1 MSTKTVYLTG
11 MTCASCAL
19 TIERTLKKQIG
30 VKNASV
36 NFALRKAFVD
46 YDEKEANTE
55 DWVKNIKERGYDA
68 EVENDHPREEGGKDR
83 EEKAREKEIAEL
95 KRKFFTGLILSVP
108 IFLEAIRCGFLG
120 CRKY

>member
-1 MSTKTVYLTG
+1 MASKTVYLTG

-19 TIERTLKKQIG
+19 TIERTLKKQSG

-55 DWVKNIKERGYDA
+55 DWVRKIKERGYDA
-68 EVENDHPREEGGKDR
+68 EVENDHPKEEEEKDR
-83 EEKAREKEIAEL
+83 ERSEERREAAEL
-95 KRKFFTGLILSVP
+95 KRKFLIGLILSVP
-108 IFLEAIRCGFLG
+108 IF
-120 CRKY
+120 